1 MTAAARGAPPK
12 NGHFAQRLPQEDE
25 RESRGAEKSTEIAD
39 PRSPEI
45 APTDA
50 DAGQSRGNAM
60 GRIAELE
67 AAIANVTRL
76 LATADDDTAADY
88 IIERKAMRQEL
99 EAALRQRANVTDLA
113 AARARKHSSR

>member
-1 MTAAARGAPPK
+1 
-12 NGHFAQRLPQEDE
+12 
-25 RESRGAEKSTEIAD
+25 
-39 PRSPEI
+39 
-45 APTDA
+45 
-50 DAGQSRGNAM
+50 M